1 MSINESLR
9 GRWLV
14 VTAVVMMVIALSAPV
29 GVALA
34 GHGQPQSTS
43 GNETKALDYLSEVG
57 FGDEY
62 GSSAP
67 LIHKWT
73 RDVNIGIQGTP
84 TPADVDTLNL
94 VVAELNSLLTGIE
107 LRLTDGAADME
118 VHFAP
123 ESSFA
128 AIEPDYQAGNL
139 GFFRVWMDQNG
150 AIYRGRILIASDGI
164 TQAERSHLIR
174 EELTQSLGLFG
185 DSWHYPDS
193 IFYQGWTAAGEYAS
207 IDSPTIRLLYLPQLR
222 PGMTYSQVQDLFH
235 GDQVNPANSI
245 ERGELAYWRRE
256 STLAIHQQPAVNLT
270 A

>member
-1 MSINESLR
+1 
-9 GRWLV
+9 LV
-14 VTAVVMMVIALSAPV
+14 VTVVVMMVISLAAPV

-34 GHGQPQSTS
+34 GHGEPQSTS

-62 GSSAP
+62 GSSSP

-73 RDVNIGIQGTP
+73 RDVNIRIQGTP
-84 TPADVDTLNL
+84 TPADVETLNL
-94 VVAELNSLLTGIE
+94 VVSELNSLLTGIE

-123 ESSFA
+123 ESRFA
-128 AIEPDYQAGNL
+128 EIEPKYQPGNL

-150 AIYRGRILIASDGI
+150 AIYRGRILITSDGV

-174 EELTQSLGLFG
+174 EELTQSLGLFK
-185 DSWHYPDS
+185 DSQHYPDS
-193 IFYQGWTAAGEYAS
+193 IFYQGWSATGEYAS
-207 IDSPTIRLLYLPQLR
+207 IDSPTIRLLYLPQLL
-222 PGMTYSQVQDLFH
+222 PGMTYPQVRDLFY
-235 GDQVNPANSI
+235 GDQVNLA
-245 ERGELAYWRRE
+245 GGVDWGDLAYWRRQ
-256 STLAIHQQPAVNLT
+256 STAETPEIPALNLY